1 MDSPKQVPPP
11 WKAERPVTELS
22 NRKSE
27 NIDTATVPEIIN
39 ILHDC
44 EEEMFIGWQNYQRLH
59 DKDFV
64 KKLSEVSK
72 YAAALIKNS
81 ADSAIILSGC
91 GTSGRI
97 AFFIATKMNSLLRER
112 GLPQCF
118 GYIIAGGDRALT
130 HSVEAFEDSPGAGKD
145 ELIKVAKGK
154 RKILFIG
161 ISCGLSAPFIAGQL
175 HHCMSHLD
183 TFLPVLLGFN
193 TIHMVRDRTIE
204 GWDHTLLTVTK
215 HLMLLE
221 SSGQGYILNPIVG
234 PEAITGSSR
243 MKGGGVT
250 KLILETCFLT
260 ALSYLSVSSDPK
272 DNDEINADKDAAND
286 SSKQEKLITS
296 LFECYK
302 QVWETSYPT
311 SKEQLSKL
319 IEQAGKSLLDNGH
332 VYYAGWDT
340 WGLLGLVDA
349 SECPPTFGSDF
360 DDIRGFLKGGLAP
373 LESFPQTMN
382 AAVGQDPLE
391 DETSLEFFKKSV
403 LPSITAKDTVVFL
416 VPSNDANIYH
426 ELNILLKSV
435 MQKTQHI
442 GVISSLLV
450 DETQLDLKSCT
461 VVPLGHLKEEMI
473 NKIQDG
479 GLDSELGNV
488 VVKSVSELALKS
500 ALNAISTGAHIAKGK
515 VYQNYMVD
523 LKLSNSKLLERGI
536 GIVSRCAECSKEFA
550 RDAVMRAIYRT
561 DDIASFRDTP
571 VSSIIQTAGN
581 VERVVPIAIILAIKG
596 CTVRE
601 ALDHQERAPVIRT
614 SLLNL
619 LQPPSTIS

>member
-1 MDSPKQVPPP
+1 
-11 WKAERPVTELS
+11 
-22 NRKSE
+22 
-27 NIDTATVPEIIN
+27 
-39 ILHDC
+39 
-44 EEEMFIGWQNYQRLH
+44 
-59 DKDFV
+59 
-64 KKLSEVSK
+64 
-72 YAAALIKNS
+72 
-81 ADSAIILSGC
+81 
-91 GTSGRI
+91 
-97 AFFIATKMNSLLRER
+97 MNSLLRER